1 MALATRALLA
11 IGASIAVAVIGASSF
26 FAIGGKAP
34 GARACPGGLTGA
46 DIGGSFAL
54 TSHKGEAMTDRDLAG
69 SPSLLY
75 FGYATC
81 PDVCP
86 TDLADV
92 AAAADIVAEKIG
104 MSVNPVFVTIDPKR
118 DTVEALGE
126 YVPYFHDS
134 MIGLTGSQDAI
145 AAAAK
150 KYRVYYAERPDAD
163 FPDGYS
169 MDHSAYIYLLGKDAE
184 FITYFKHGDAPEYI
198 AEGVACHIGS

>member
-1 MALATRALLA
+1 MALVTRALLA
-11 IGASIAVAVIGASSF
+11 IGASIAVAVVGASAF
-26 FAIGGKAP
+26 FAVGGKAP
-34 GARACPGGLTGA
+34 GIRDCPGGLTGA

-54 TSHKGEAMTDRDLAG
+54 TNHRGETMTDRDLVG

-92 AAAADIVAEKIG
+92 AAATDIVAEKTG

-118 DTVEALGE
+118 DTVEALSE
-126 YVPYFHDS
+126 YVPYFS
-134 MIGLTGSQDAI
+134 ERMIGLTGAQEDV
-145 AAAAK
+145 AAAAR

-169 MDHSAYIYLLGKDAE
+169 MDHSAYIYLLGRDAE
-184 FITYFKHGDAPEYI
+184 FITYFKTDDSPDYI
-198 AEGVACHIGS
+198 AEGVACHVGA

>member
-1 MALATRALLA
+1 MALATRALMS
-11 IGASIAVAVIGASSF
+11 IGASIAIIVVGGSLF
-26 FAIGGKAP
+26 FALGGKPP
-34 GARACPGGLTGA
+34 GTPNCPGGLTGA
-46 DIGGSFAL
+46 DIGGPFAL

-92 AAAADIVAEKIG
+92 AAAADIVEEKTS
-104 MSVNPVFVTIDPKR
+104 MSVNPVFITIDPKR
-118 DTVEALGE
+118 DTVEALSE
-126 YVPYFHDS
+126 YVPFFS
-134 MIGLTGSQDAI
+134 EKVIGLTGSQEAI
-145 AAAAK
+145 GAAAK
-150 KYRVYYAERPDAD
+150 KYRVYYSERPDED

-184 FITYFKHGDAPEYI
+184 FITYFKTDDSPEYI
-198 AEGVACHIGS
+198 AEGVACHLGA